1 MQHRFPLQKKR
12 DGDVRE
18 AFFFPAEITSQV

>member
-18 AFFFPAEITSQV
+18 AFFYPADITSQL